1 MKRMSP
7 EDEEAL
13 KKLERLLAKD
23 WELEAK
29 TERALNELQEK
40 VRPSLEDILEDMK
53 QNSQDQQKMI
63 DQELEILKDVLD
75 NS

>member
-1 MKRMSP
+1 MSP